1 MLVGA
6 CGIVKVTVELEG
18 LLLDISWLLD
28 EQCRR
33 SMFVKQM
40 LSQVVYVLETD
51 CGLAVGAPKPNLF
64 THLNHFCLVLN
75 ILRNDFV
82 QKV

>member
-28 EQCRR
+28 EQYRR

-51 CGLAVGAPKPNLF
+51 CGLAVGAPKPNFL
-64 THLNHFCLVLN
+64 THINHLYHVLN